1 MQKSPLNAAKQGF
14 TLVEVM
20 AAAFV
25 LGTAILGCMAALT
38 QAFQLLDDARNK
50 TLACQIIQSDIETT
64 RLFNF
69 DSISTQRPS
78 GGIDLAQDIKD
89 LKQGF
94 AAHRTVT
101 DVIGSGNSATMKQI
115 TVEVSWH
122 DYRGRQHSF
131 HYTTYF
137 GKGGLSDYFVTNRPA
152 I

>member
-20 AAAFV
+20 MAAFV
-25 LGTAILGCMAALT
+25 LGTAIIGCMAALT

-69 DSISTQRPS
+69 GKLPTSGSITLSS
-78 GGIDLAQDIKD
+78 EIAAM
-89 LKQGF
+89 KQGF
-94 AAHRTVT
+94 AATRTVS
-101 DVIGSGNSATMKQI
+101 DVIGSGTSATMKQI

-122 DYRGRQHSF
+122 DYRGSQHNF
-131 HYTTYF
+131 HYTTYY